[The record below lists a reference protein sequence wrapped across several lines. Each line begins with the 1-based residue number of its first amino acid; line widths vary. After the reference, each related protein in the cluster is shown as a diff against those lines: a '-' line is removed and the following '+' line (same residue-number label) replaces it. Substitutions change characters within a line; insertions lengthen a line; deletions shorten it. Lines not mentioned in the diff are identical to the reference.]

1 MSSLKAVVGPVG
13 LEVRAELKPTQ
24 FSSLICQRNSQRL
37 LDKKTPALGL
47 VFFIT
52 R

>member
-1 MSSLKAVVGPVG
+1 MSSLKAVVGQVG

-24 FSSLICQRNSQRL
+24 FSSLIRQRNSQRR

-52 R
+52 S